1 MYALLKS
8 GLQVTSYTS
17 SPVTNTIYLS
27 CIFSVSV
34 LHQDA
39 LGTGSFSLFRE
50 MKKDDHAQD
59 P

>member
-1 MYALLKS
+1 MHYLKVDY
-8 GLQVTSYTS
+8 QVTTYTS
-17 SPVTNTIYLS
+17 SRVTNTIYPS

-39 LGTGSFSLFRE
+39 LGIGSLSLFRE
-50 MKKDDHAQD
+50 MKRDDHAQD